1 MGVFRALGAR
11 FLVQPA
17 ANPFRA
23 YTHAVG
29 EAGAADTDADVRA
42 QASCANA
49 FAYAVLGFEERKG
62 PASGATDDQL
72 RALAAAA
79 AARAAGTAWDA
90 LGMER

>member
-1 MGVFRALGAR
+1 V
-11 FLVQPA
+11 V
-17 ANPFRA
+17 
-23 YTHAVG
+23 
-29 EAGAADTDADVRA
+29 
-42 QASCANA
+42 
-49 FAYAVLGFEERKG
+49 AVLGFEERKG